1 MALHTE
7 LDVYK
12 TGYDLLTKVTGM
24 VKNMERSFKRLIGEE
39 IVDETKKL
47 LLLVYRANVDDDKV
61 PHISM
66 LIERVKLVEMLF
78 RLSWDMKEITDR
90 QYWAVIR
97 LTESIAKQ
105 AVKWREWAAHRQSRG
120 GSRRHDRAPI

>member
-1 MALHTE
+1 MSLHTE

-12 TGYDLLTKVTGM
+12 TGYDLLTKVTSM

-47 LLLVYRANVDDDKV
+47 LLLVYRANVADDKV

-105 AVKWREWAAHRQSRG
+105 AVKWREWAARRQSHG
-120 GSRRHDRAPI
+120 GSSRHDRAPI